1 MVLSI
6 GSPVGEAEGLG
17 TAGGETVTKLWD
29 NNPFLTLEGH
39 KNVNLTTFR
48 KSGEPV
54 ATPVWYVVLHGKLY
68 VRTGADSG
76 KVKRIRN
83 SGRVQLAP
91 ATVRGKRVGPE
102 TEAEA
107 RVLGAGEEELTETAM
122 RLLARRYKTTPLVD
136 LLTRNEERAV
146 LEIVPAGR

>member
-1 MVLSI
+1 M
-6 GSPVGEAEGLG
+6 AE
-17 TAGGETVTKLWD
+17 LWY
-29 NNPFLTLEGH
+29 NNPFPTLEDY
-39 KNVNLTTFR
+39 KNINLTTFR

-54 ATPVWYVVLHGKLY
+54 VTPVWYVVLDGKLY
-68 VRTGADSG
+68 VRTGDDSG

-122 RLLARRYKTTPLVD
+122 RLLARRYRTTPLVN

-146 LEIVPAGR
+146 LEIVPAREVGSGRPTL